1 MESVEDKQSY
11 LRSEI
16 IDKGY
21 DPDEFFNFLSSF
33 REGEIQLE
41 DWTMKELKNVVNKF
55 QSNKNISSIPNMNMN
70 NEEDN
75 TVQNDNNYNQNED
88 NSNTNQNNETEQSE
102 NKENQ
107 EDYNKN
113 INETNDNN
121 QNNINE
127 NNLNNQELENKM
139 NSLDFTLLD
148 KNLTQNQN

>member
-70 NEEDN
+70 NEEA
-75 TVQNDNNYNQNED
+75 VENDNNFNQNED
-88 NSNTNQNNETEQSE
+88 NSNTNQNNEIEQSE

-113 INETNDNN
+113 INDS
-121 QNNINE
+121 
-127 NNLNNQELENKM
+127 K
-139 NSLDFTLLD
+139 SKFR
-148 KNLTQNQN
+148 KYKCK